1 MSFLFIGAIG
11 KILKHNDL
19 YYDKSLIKLLS
30 HFQVID
36 VSKLLLQDIFNQ
48 VHDAIKRWHPK
59 IVIVS

>member
-1 MSFLFIGAIG
+1 MSFLLIGVIG

-19 YYDKSLIKLLS
+19 YYDESLIKLLS

-48 VHDAIKRWHPK
+48 VNDFIKRMHLA

>member
-1 MSFLFIGAIG
+1 MSFLSIEEFG

-30 HFQVID
+30 HFQVMD
-36 VSKLLLQDIFNQ
+36 VSKVHLQYIFNQ
-48 VHDAIKRWHPK
+48 VHDAIKHRPPK